1 MSSTGLIERITDF
14 LARVSRTGQVR
25 YAASNGLRWLDR
37 EIADGSSRSDVV
49 HPEDSAALMAEL
61 DRLVERQVKCMEV
74 RFLRGDG
81 VAVWTECR
89 LLLLG
94 RRGEEA
100 EILLCARDISIWKK
114 AEEHLSYMATHD
126 DLTGLANR
134 TLLQQSL
141 TEIITTAERSAQGF
155 SVMLLDLDGFKK
167 VNDSLGHAAGD
178 DLLVAAAARLR
189 ESVRN
194 TDIVAR
200 LGGDE
205 FVLVLPGTSEEHD
218 IRALAAKLLRSI
230 EQPFKVRDSDVYL
243 STSIGVALYPDHG
256 RDEGT
261 LLKHADNAMYQ
272 AKSLGKNRW
281 QRYTP
286 GRSGEARLSL
296 EAAMHD
302 AVRNGEFSL
311 HYQPQFHAGRR
322 TLAGV
327 EALMRWERPGQG
339 FVSPVE
345 FIPLAEENGLINYLG
360 AWALRAACHQTMRWH
375 QQGLQGLTVSV
386 NVSPKQFHQGNFSD
400 LILQALQESG
410 LPPQYLLLEITES
423 ILMHEPARTRAV
435 LDKLRGRGV
444 EFAVDDFGT
453 GYSSLGY
460 LKRFPLTALKIDR
473 SFVRDIASDPNDR
486 AIVGAVL
493 GLARELNL
501 YSVAEGVE
509 TEEQMRFLSAKGCD
523 FIQGYLL
530 GRPVPPAEIL
540 QRVNSGEWTV
550 AGKVAG

>member
-1 MSSTGLIERITDF
+1 MSSASLIERITDF
-14 LARVSRTGQVR
+14 LARVSVTGKVR
-25 YAASNGLRWLDR
+25 YAASDGLRWLGR
-37 EIADGSSRSDVV
+37 EVAEGSPLSDLLHPDDAAVFMTALGRLGEGPVECIEARFIRADGS
-49 HPEDSAALMAEL
+49 
-61 DRLVERQVKCMEV
+61 
-74 RFLRGDG
+74 
-81 VAVWTECR
+81 AVWTECR
-89 LLLLG
+89 LLRLG
-94 RRGEEA
+94 QRGEEA
-100 EILLCARDISIWKK
+100 EVLLCARDISVWKK
-114 AEEHLSYMATHD
+114 AEEHLSYIATHD
-126 DLTGLANR
+126 ELTGLANR
-134 TLLQQSL
+134 TLLRQCL
-141 TEIITTAERSAQGF
+141 VDTITTAERLGQGF

-205 FVLVLPGTSEEHD
+205 FVLVLPGTRDERD
-218 IRALAAKLLRSI
+218 IRALATKLLRVI
-230 EQPFKVRDSDVYL
+230 EQPFKGLDTDVYL
-243 STSIGVALYPDHG
+243 STSIGVAIHPDHG

-281 QRYTP
+281 QMYMP
-286 GRSGEARLSL
+286 GSSGEARLSL
-296 EAAMHD
+296 EAAMYD
-302 AVRNGEFSL
+302 ALRNGEFSL
-311 HYQPQFHAGRR
+311 HYQPQFHAGSGM
-322 TLAGV
+322 LAGV

-360 AWALRAACHQTMRWH
+360 AWALRAACHQTKRWH

-386 NVSPKQFHQGNFSD
+386 NVSPKQFHQGNFFE
-400 LILQALQESG
+400 LIMQALRESG
-410 LPPQYLLLEITES
+410 LPPQCLLLEITES

-435 LDKLRGRGV
+435 LDELRGQGV

-473 SFVRDIASDPNDR
+473 SFVRDIATDPHDR

-493 GLARELNL
+493 GLARELQL

-509 TEEQMRFLSAKGCD
+509 TEEQLSFLTSKGCD
-523 FIQGYLL
+523 YIQGYLL

-540 QRVNSGEWTV
+540 RRVTAGEWKLG
-550 AGKVAG
+550 GKTAT

>member
-1 MSSTGLIERITDF
+1 
-14 LARVSRTGQVR
+14 
-25 YAASNGLRWLDR
+25 
-37 EIADGSSRSDVV
+37 
-49 HPEDSAALMAEL
+49 
-61 DRLVERQVKCMEV
+61 
-74 RFLRGDG
+74 
-81 VAVWTECR
+81 
-89 LLLLG
+89 
-94 RRGEEA
+94 
-100 EILLCARDISIWKK
+100 
-114 AEEHLSYMATHD
+114 
-126 DLTGLANR
+126 
-134 TLLQQSL
+134 
-141 TEIITTAERSAQGF
+141 
-155 SVMLLDLDGFKK
+155 
-167 VNDSLGHAAGD
+167 
-178 DLLVAAAARLR
+178 
-189 ESVRN
+189 
-194 TDIVAR
+194 
-200 LGGDE
+200 
-205 FVLVLPGTSEEHD
+205 
-218 IRALAAKLLRSI
+218 
-230 EQPFKVRDSDVYL
+230 
-243 STSIGVALYPDHG
+243 
-256 RDEGT
+256 
-261 LLKHADNAMYQ
+261 
-272 AKSLGKNRW
+272 
-281 QRYTP
+281 
-286 GRSGEARLSL
+286 
-296 EAAMHD
+296 MHD